1 MKDCAVGFVSSTA
14 NRVPSVLSEFFRVLY
29 MAGDKNRKSPRAS
42 RLALTLTLLS
52 FPSFIFTSLY
62 FVSPELGRMVSFTVG
77 VFVMTPLL
85 SLLTLF
91 LYFLEVGRNRIILLL
106 LLIVSALL
114 VLAILFMGWCWS
126 LLI

>member
-1 MKDCAVGFVSSTA
+1 
-14 NRVPSVLSEFFRVLY
+14 
-29 MAGDKNRKSPRAS
+29 
-42 RLALTLTLLS
+42 
-52 FPSFIFTSLY
+52 
-62 FVSPELGRMVSFTVG
+62 MVSFTVG